1 MYRIMNIDCVSYNS
15 MTDTMAIYLLYGDE
29 NMFNELE
36 KYTAKPQLYAPSTN
50 KFWDDEHISK
60 GMLEAHLNPSW
71 DAATRKSEFLDESVK
86 WISKIAPPPQ
96 YKFLLD
102 LGCGPGLY
110 AERFNSAGFSVTGVD
125 FSKRSI
131 AYAMEQALLNKSSI
145 DYHYKNYLTIDYA
158 EKFDVITLIYCDYAA
173 LSNTDRLTLLRKV
186 YLALKP
192 NGKFIFD
199 VFTPQMRKHESRSWY
214 YCEEGGFLCDKPH
227 ICLESVY
234 QYNDEDNTE
243 LRQSIVI
250 TEETVNCYNIW
261 DHFFTKEALLSEIQ
275 TTGFSTYEF
284 YGDIAGKEFSDTG
297 ETICGVFTK

>member
-1 MYRIMNIDCVSYNS
+1 
-15 MTDTMAIYLLYGDE
+15 
-29 NMFNELE
+29 MFNELK
-36 KYTAKPQLYAPSTN
+36 KYTTKPKLYAPSTN
-50 KFWDDEHISK
+50 KFWDGEHISK
-60 GMLEAHLNPSW
+60 GMLEAHLNPNW
-71 DAATRKSEFLDESVK
+71 DAATRKPEFLDKSVN
-86 WISKIAPPPQ
+86 WISQIAPPSQ

-110 AERFNSAGFSVTGVD
+110 AERFSSAGYSVTGVD

-131 AYAMEQALLNKSSI
+131 AYAKEQTLLNKSNI
-145 DYHYKNYLTIDYA
+145 EYCYQNYLTIDYI
-158 EKFDVITLIYCDYAA
+158 EQFDVITLIYCDYPA
-173 LSNTDRLTLLRKV
+173 LSITDRLILLRKV
-186 YLALKP
+186 YQALRP

-199 VFTPQMRKHESRSWY
+199 VFTPFMRKDESRSWQ
-214 YCEEGGFLCDKPH
+214 YCEEGGFLSEKPY

-234 QYNDEDNTE
+234 QYDDEDNTE

-250 TEETVNCYNIW
+250 TEETINCYNIW

-275 TTGFSTYEF
+275 TAGFNAFEF